1 MIRLAFVLAAALA
14 LGTAASA
21 QPTPLRTAVFAEA
34 WGPTGAYTLGVARDM
49 ARLGASSVVG
59 VRVGAS
65 HDPNQIAGVDGS
77 RSVLLAGVAGV
88 VPVARLGRVGLAL
101 DGEVGG
107 ALARR
112 SGVLLT
118 HGESGTWIAVPYG
131 SAAVRAGLGRA
142 HLRVGAALTDLTLVH
157 VQPLVGVGVAL

>member
-1 MIRLAFVLAAALA
+1 MTRRLALLAALLIAA
-14 LGTAASA
+14 GASA
-21 QPTPLRTAVFAEA
+21 QPTPLRTAVFADA
-34 WGPTGAYTLGVARDM
+34 WGPTGAYSLGVSRDVV
-49 ARLGASSVVG
+49 RLGTSSVVG

-65 HDPNQIAGVDGS
+65 YDPNQIGGIDGS
-77 RSVLLAGVAGV
+77 RSVLLAGVGGV
-88 VPVARLGRVGLAL
+88 VPVGTLGRVGLAL

-118 HGESGTWIAVPYG
+118 HREAGTWIAVPYG
-131 SAAVRAGLGRA
+131 SAAVRAGLGSA
-142 HLRVGAALTDLTLVH
+142 HLRLGASLTDLTVAH

>member
-1 MIRLAFVLAAALA
+1 MLRLAFVFAATLT
-14 LGTAASA
+14 LSMAASA

-34 WGPTGAYTLGVARDM
+34 WGPTGAYTLGVARDI

-65 HDPNQIAGVDGS
+65 YDANQYAGIDGS
-77 RSVLLAGVAGV
+77 RSVLLAGVTGV
-88 VPVARLGRVGLAL
+88 VPVATLGRVGLAL

-118 HGESGTWIAVPYG
+118 HREAGTWIAVPYG

-142 HLRVGAALTDLTLVH
+142 HLRVGASLTDLTVVH